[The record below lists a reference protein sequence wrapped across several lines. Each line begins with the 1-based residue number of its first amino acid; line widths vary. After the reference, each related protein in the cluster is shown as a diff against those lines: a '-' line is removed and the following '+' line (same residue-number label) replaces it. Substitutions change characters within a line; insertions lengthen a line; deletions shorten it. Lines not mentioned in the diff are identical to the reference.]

1 MTTTIERPLI
11 GVAMVC
17 LGVMGFASADVFTK
31 LLVTSL
37 PVPFIMAVRYV
48 VSVAVFLVLIGPK
61 RRVGVLRANRPMLV
75 IGRGIILTLGSLTM
89 GIALQTIPVG
99 EATAIIYLSPI
110 AVMILAI
117 PVLGERVTALG
128 WLGAALGFLGVLLI
142 IRPSGGLDSFGVAMA
157 LINAVC
163 ATLYHLSTRYLAK
176 IERPATLMIYTLLV
190 GAVTFTLLAFD
201 DLFKYAPTLQEW
213 AMMAGLGVAA
223 TLGHFL
229 ITLSYREAPAS
240 LLAPVN
246 YVHILFSA
254 LAAWIVFDHAPD
266 VLTSIGML
274 CIAVAGAGIALYSHF
289 TKLASRA

>member
-1 MTTTIERPLI
+1 
-11 GVAMVC
+11 
-17 LGVMGFASADVFTK
+17 
-31 LLVTSL
+31 
-37 PVPFIMAVRYV
+37 
-48 VSVAVFLVLIGPK
+48 
-61 RRVGVLRANRPMLV
+61 
-75 IGRGIILTLGSLTM
+75 
-89 GIALQTIPVG
+89 
-99 EATAIIYLSPI
+99 
-110 AVMILAI
+110 

-213 AMMAGLGVAA
+213 AMMAGLGVVA

>member
-1 MTTTIERPLI
+1 MTTDVERPLL
-11 GVAMVC
+11 GVGMVC
-17 LGVMGFASADVFTK
+17 LGVVGFAMADVFTK
-31 LLVTSL
+31 LLVTGL

-48 VSVAVFLVLIGPK
+48 VSVVFFLVLIGAK
-61 RRVGVLRANRPMLV
+61 RRKCVLRANRPVLV
-75 IGRGIILTLGSLTM
+75 IARGAILTLGSLTM
-89 GIALQTIPVG
+89 GIALRTIPVG

-142 IRPSGGLDSFGVAMA
+142 IRPGGGLDPFGVFMA
-157 LINAVC
+157 LINAGC

-176 IERPATLMIYTLLV
+176 TERPSTLMIYTLLV
-190 GAVTFTLLAFD
+190 GAIVFVVMSMP
-201 DLFKYAPTLQEW
+201 DLGTYDLSLKDW
-213 AMMAGLGVAA
+213 AMMIGLGVVA
-223 TLGHFL
+223 TGGHFL

-254 LAAWIVFDHAPD
+254 IAAWIIFDHAPD
-266 VLTSIGML
+266 TLTAVGMA
-274 CIAVAGAGIALYSHF
+274 CIAIAGAGVAIYSHF
-289 TKLASRA
+289 SRI